1 MNMLT
6 RKQFDL
12 LVFLTQQEKACSQR
26 RMADELKMSVGTI
39 NKVVKGLTDEGLVCD
54 GSITTKGYTA
64 LEPYRVKRAILM
76 AAGFGSRMV
85 PITLNTPKPLVRI
98 KGVRIIDTL
107 LDALLAADITEIYV
121 VRGYLAEQF
130 DQLLYKY
137 PMIKFVENPLYNEA
151 NNIVSVMCCG
161 PLIRNSY
168 IMEAD
173 LFMRNPK
180 LIQKYQYSS
189 NYLAIPVERTDDYC
203 LYTENGIIKG
213 TGLGGLNCHQTVG
226 ISYWTD
232 SDGARLVDHIK
243 EVYHSPG
250 GKEQFWGSVPLRFH
264 AKDYTVGI
272 RECTVKD
279 IIEIDSFKELK
290 ALDPVYNV
298 T

>member
-1 MNMLT
+1 MLT
-6 RKQFDL
+6 KKQFDI
-12 LVFLTQQEKACSQR
+12 LVYLTKQEKTCSQR
-26 RMADELKMSVGTI
+26 SIADALNMSVGTV
-39 NKVVKGLTDEGLVCD
+39 NKLMKELTNEGYVHGNVITSAGLA
-54 GSITTKGYTA
+54 A
-64 LEPYRVKRAILM
+64 LEPYRVQRAILM

-85 PITLNTPKPLVRI
+85 PITLNTPKPLVRV

-107 LDALLAADITEIYV
+107 IDALLAADITEIYV

-161 PLIRNSY
+161 PKIRNSY

-173 LFMRNPK
+173 LYVRNPE
-180 LIQKYQYSS
+180 LIQKYQYAS
-189 NYLAIPVERTDDYC
+189 NYLAIPMERSDDHC
-203 LYTENGIIKG
+203 MFVENGIIKG
-213 TGLGGLNCHQTVG
+213 TAFGGINCHQTVG

-243 EVYHSPG
+243 EVVQSPG
-250 GKEQFWGSVPLRFH
+250 GKEQFWGSVPLRYH
-264 AKDYTVGI
+264 AKDYVVRV
-272 RECTVKD
+272 RECSLDD

-290 ALDPVYNV
+290 ELDPVYNV
-298 T
+298 

>member
-1 MNMLT
+1 MLT
-6 RKQFDL
+6 KKQFDL
-12 LVFLTQQEKACSQR
+12 LVHLTKQETGCSQR
-26 RMADELKMSVGTI
+26 QIAEELNMSLGTV
-39 NKVVKGLTDEGLVCD
+39 NKLLKELSQEGLV
-54 GSITTKGYTA
+54 GKNMITPAGLTA
-64 LEPYRVKRAILM
+64 LEPYRVRRAILM

-85 PITLNTPKPLVRI
+85 PITLNTPKPLVRV

-107 LDALLAADITEIYV
+107 IDALLAADITEIYV

-137 PMIKFVENPLYNEA
+137 PMIKFVENPMYNEA

-173 LFMRNPK
+173 LFMRNPA

-189 NYLAIPVERTDDYC
+189 NYLAIPMERTDDYC
-203 LYTENGIIKG
+203 LYVENGIIKA
-213 TGLGGLNCHQTVG
+213 TGLGGINCHQTVG

-264 AKDYTVGI
+264 SKDYVVSI
-272 RECTVKD
+272 RECSQED

>member
-1 MNMLT
+1 
-6 RKQFDL
+6 
-12 LVFLTQQEKACSQR
+12 
-26 RMADELKMSVGTI
+26 
-39 NKVVKGLTDEGLVCD
+39 
-54 GSITTKGYTA
+54 
-64 LEPYRVKRAILM
+64 
-76 AAGFGSRMV
+76 
-85 PITLNTPKPLVRI
+85 
-98 KGVRIIDTL
+98 
-107 LDALLAADITEIYV
+107 
-121 VRGYLAEQF
+121 LAEQF

-137 PMIKFVENPLYNEA
+137 PMIKFVENPMYNDA

-173 LFMRNPK
+173 LFMRNPN

-189 NYLAIPVERTDDYC
+189 NYLAIPMARTDDYC

-213 TGLGGLNCHQTVG
+213 TGLGGINCHQTVG

-243 EVYHSPG
+243 DVYHSPG

-264 AKDYTVGI
+264 SKDYVVRI
-272 RECTVKD
+272 RECSQED

>member
-1 MNMLT
+1 MLT
-6 RKQFDL
+6 KKQFDV
-12 LVFLTQQEKACSQR
+12 LVYLTKQEKSCSQR
-26 RMADELKMSVGTI
+26 SIANGLNMSVGTI
-39 NKVVKGLTDEGLVCD
+39 NKLMKELNTEGFVRDNAITSAGL
-54 GSITTKGYTA
+54 TA
-64 LEPYRVKRAILM
+64 LEPYRVQRAILM

-85 PITLNTPKPLVRI
+85 PITLNTPKPLVRV

-107 LDALLAADITEIYV
+107 IDALLAADITEIYV

-137 PMIKFVENPLYNEA
+137 PMIQFVENPLYNEA

-161 PLIRNSY
+161 PKIRNSY

-173 LFMRNPK
+173 LYMRNPE
-180 LIQKYQYSS
+180 LIQKYQYYS
-189 NYLAIPVERTDDYC
+189 NYLAIPVERTDDHC
-203 LYTENGIIKG
+203 MFVENGIIKG
-213 TGLGGLNCHQTVG
+213 GSVGGVNCHQTVG

-243 EVYHSPG
+243 EVVHSPG
-250 GKEQFWGSVPLRFH
+250 GKEQFWGSVPLRYH
-264 AKDYTVGI
+264 AKDYVVHV
-272 RECTVKD
+272 RECSLDD

-298 T
+298 

>member
-1 MNMLT
+1 
-6 RKQFDL
+6 
-12 LVFLTQQEKACSQR
+12 LVKELVSQ
-26 RMADELKMSVGTI
+26 
-39 NKVVKGLTDEGLVCD
+39 GLICD
-54 GSITTKGYTA
+54 KKISSAGRTA
-64 LEPYRVKRAILM
+64 LEPYRVQRAILM

-85 PITLNTPKPLVRI
+85 PITLNTPKPLVRV
-98 KGVRIIDTL
+98 KGTRIIDTL
-107 LDALLAADITEIYV
+107 IDALLAADITEIYV

-137 PMIKFVENPLYNEA
+137 PMIKFVENPMYNEA

-173 LFMRNPK
+173 LFIRNPE

-203 LYTENGIIKG
+203 LHTENGIIKE
-213 TGLGGLNCHQTVG
+213 TALGGINCHQTVG

-243 EVYHSPG
+243 DVYHSPG
-250 GKEQFWGSVPLRFH
+250 GKEQFWGSVPLRYH
-264 AKDYTVGI
+264 KKEYVVGI
-272 RECTVKD
+272 RECTADDV
-279 IIEIDSFKELK
+279 IEIDSFKELK

-298 T
+298 GQ